1 MSGLWPPDHAHPR
14 QEGTQARMTGMA
26 DNHRES
32 WAGLIAEAERYRRR
46 TGNEVVLIT
55 AFRAPQPGGFAY
67 AQHGCG
73 ALGDAARRYLEDIA
87 VVHKTTAFTY
97 AARPPPAP
105 RPPSSPYSRS
115 CPPQDPPAGPHWTAG
130 AQGAPAEAAGGQEE
144 EEEKNM
150 PVPREVEAP
159 GKQQPPSD
167 TTGLFVMDEDSPS
180 QDYEPFFDSDP
191 ESTDAL
197 VPGPGEDR
205 GQHAG
210 AGPAWLRRHRDVR
223 GPAPPPPQHRGPP
236 ETAAKVLTPPPGWG
250 RGPASLGP
258 PTSTPSLGHYT
269 PNGRALGIPTTPK
282 RACGDRGS
290 VGPREP
296 VELPATASKLLMLQD
311 PEGCRKIR
319 GSPVSPLH
327 SIPPTAA
334 DVGEPLRSPQHYS

>member
-1 MSGLWPPDHAHPR
+1 MSGLCPPDHAHPR

-67 AQHGCG
+67 AHHGCG

-144 EEEKNM
+144 EEEEEEKNM

-191 ESTDAL
+191 ESTDDGSLSEEAPPQPPPAPL
-197 VPGPGEDR
+197 NHQYAKSLPVSVPVWAF
-205 GQHAG
+205 QQ
-210 AGPAWLRRHRDVR
+210 AGPEPRSSDEENAKHLAVH
-223 GPAPPPPQHRGPP
+223 QHG
-236 ETAAKVLTPPPGWG
+236 
-250 RGPASLGP
+250 
-258 PTSTPSLGHYT
+258 
-269 PNGRALGIPTTPK
+269 
-282 RACGDRGS
+282 GD
-290 VGPREP
+290 E
-296 VELPATASKLLMLQD
+296 AQD
-311 PEGCRKIR
+311 LEEKEEG
-319 GSPVSPLH
+319 V
-327 SIPPTAA
+327 TQM
-334 DVGEPLRSPQHYS
+334 D

>member
-1 MSGLWPPDHAHPR
+1 
-14 QEGTQARMTGMA
+14 MTGMA

-191 ESTDAL
+191 ESTDDGSLSEEA
-197 VPGPGEDR
+197 PP
-205 GQHAG
+205 Q
-210 AGPAWLRRHRDVR
+210 PP
-223 GPAPPPPQHRGPP
+223 PAPPNHQYAKSLPVSVPVWAFRQAGPEP
-236 ETAAKVLTPPPGWG
+236 RSSDEENAKHSSPDLEKIAA
-250 RGPASLGP
+250 SM
-258 PTSTPSLGHYT
+258 
-269 PNGRALGIPTTPK
+269 RAL
-282 RACGDRGS
+282 ALRGS
-290 VGPREP
+290 DGTEMFGDLPRP
-296 VELPATASKLLMLQD
+296 RLNTGDLQKLQ
-311 PEGCRKIR
+311 RK
-319 GSPVSPLH
+319 
-327 SIPPTAA
+327 
-334 DVGEPLRSPQHYS
+334 Y